1 MPTVTI
7 TKKLFEANS
16 NITSTSMYVL
26 ANNSAN
32 TFSTADYL
40 SEPDPVNPG
49 EFINYRFLFWN
60 ILSEI
65 HTSDSAS
72 VSNVGTTDFTA
83 TAWYIR
89 TGGGSGRSRVRTS
102 AFSIGLNEF
111 LTSTPIAS
119 AVPATEWPSSTSK
132 IVYTD
137 NSNVEIDAVNAFGT
151 ESYDHWQVLFGIA
164 SVSGDDLSAD
174 QDASP
179 FTVVFY
185 KEASLGVGP
194 IINPE
199 IIEIY
204 DIFDRYRKYVGDFV
218 SDPAPIDL
226 ARVMGNMGDK
236 VKVLSQ
242 EDELSQLT
250 KNIQA
255 MDKNELSKTKDGL
268 EAKVNRLRTAIKMVD
283 TSIKGKTR

>member
-1 MPTVTI
+1 M
-7 TKKLFEANS
+7 
-16 NITSTSMYVL
+16 
-26 ANNSAN
+26 
-32 TFSTADYL
+32 
-40 SEPDPVNPG
+40 
-49 EFINYRFLFWN
+49 
-60 ILSEI
+60 
-65 HTSDSAS
+65 
-72 VSNVGTTDFTA
+72 
-83 TAWYIR
+83 
-89 TGGGSGRSRVRTS
+89 
-102 AFSIGLNEF
+102 
-111 LTSTPIAS
+111 
-119 AVPATEWPSSTSK
+119 
-132 IVYTD
+132 
-137 NSNVEIDAVNAFGT
+137 
-151 ESYDHWQVLFGIA
+151 LFGIA
-164 SVSGDDLSAD
+164 SFCGDDRSAD